1 MTICSSW
8 YRLQA
13 ALGRQME
20 GAFWDPSSKL
30 LKHIPRPDAD
40 ELRPILGQPASLE
53 AANTVVDVIKKLL
66 EKEHGQD
73 RFARLNAW
81 KRRMRNNDKECY
93 GWLRSKARQEPV
105 RVTVTAAGATAD
117 TQARLNAIKTVWE
130 GIYMRLQHGE
140 PRLVNFMQKY
150 GATLKRKVVD
160 LPPLHE
166 ADMMTTILEA
176 KPTSAGMDG
185 IMPVELRNL
194 AQWCPSHIGALT
206 ALLQKVEGC
215 GKWLGLATCGAVAF
229 VAKDPAQVNPQAGV
243 FRPITILAS
252 VYRAWASCRQ
262 KHLAQS

>member
-1 MTICSSW
+1 MTICSYW
-8 YRLQA
+8 HRLQA

-53 AANTVVDVIKKLL
+53 AANAVVDVLKKLP
-66 EKEHGQD
+66 EKEHRQD

-93 GWLRSKARQEPV
+93 GWLRRKARQEPV
-105 RVTVTAAGATAD
+105 RVTVTAAGATAH

-206 ALLQKVEGC
+206 TLLRKVEDC
-215 GKWLGLATCGAVAF
+215 GKWPGVATCGAVAF
-229 VAKDPAQVNPQAGV
+229 VAKDPAQVNPQAGD

-262 KHLAQS
+262 KQQAQS